1 MFVCLFNKISQFS
14 SSIVINGIITR
25 FESVKKTGNIFLC
38 LLNNLNIEFLVSN
51 IVAME
56 LSDSDIEDYFV
67 IRINLNLESDSLLQS
82 EFIT

>member
-1 MFVCLFNKISQFS
+1 
-14 SSIVINGIITR
+14 
-25 FESVKKTGNIFLC
+25 
-38 LLNNLNIEFLVSN
+38 
-51 IVAME
+51 ME